1 MKCTSKIEY
10 DCCYLSKYNIE
21 EFIEWFKKFNN
32 VYDYNVYDEYLR
44 ITIGD
49 PEEEDFD
56 EELDNY
62 SFNYNIWCMFRD
74 GSIYS
79 YEPEYFLKNY
89 NVILVD

>member
-21 EFIEWFKKFNN
+21 EFIEWFKKFND
-32 VYDYNVYDEYLR
+32 VYDYNVYDAYLR
-44 ITIGD
+44 IITGD

-89 NVILVD
+89 TIILVD